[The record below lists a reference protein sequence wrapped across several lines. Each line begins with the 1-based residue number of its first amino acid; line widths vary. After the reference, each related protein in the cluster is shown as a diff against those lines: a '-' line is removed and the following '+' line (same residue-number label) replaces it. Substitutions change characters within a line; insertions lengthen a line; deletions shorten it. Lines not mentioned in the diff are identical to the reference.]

1 MRSKAFVASGLALA
15 IITGIAWADDDRDVD
30 TQPGRDASLPASIQE
45 IMDQPRYK
53 DATWSLLVVDVDTGE
68 TFYSLNPD
76 EMSLTGSTR
85 KLFSVG
91 MALESLGADH
101 RVKTPVHRMGKVNAV
116 GELDGNLVLVGA
128 GDLTFGG
135 RRIDA
140 NTVQYTDFDHNDANN
155 LGTAILT
162 PQDPLFALDE
172 LARQVR
178 ASGITSVSGDVV
190 IDDRLFDTYRV
201 PNGNLLITP
210 VLLNENMVDVRATPT
225 EAGRP
230 AAVEHRPA
238 TAAFDVE
245 STVETTA
252 VGTEASL
259 ELSGN
264 GRIQCLGS
272 PACSGTVAGNIPVD
286 YRAPLSGDGSFV
298 GTFRVEDPNAF
309 MRTAFIE
316 ALRRH
321 SVAVAAPA
329 VAENPTELL
338 PPKAA
343 YPRRTRVAR
352 FVSPPYAQDA
362 RLILKVSLNLGA
374 NLSLSL
380 LGLEEGATTVA
391 DALAVEREILIENF
405 GIDGAQFDFPTNG
418 SGTPDSR
425 AAPRALVDLLIAMH
439 GTDVADVYKTALPI
453 MGVDGSL
460 ATTGLDLSGRGRVFA
475 KPGTTIAPGEDG
487 ETLELKAQNLA
498 GYIESKGGRTLAY
511 VLMVNDAGV
520 VQEIETDVSAVITDE
535 ARISNIIYETL

>member
-15 IITGIAWADDDRDVD
+15 IITGVAWADDDRDVD

-91 MALESLGADH
+91 MALESLGGDH

-135 RRIDA
+135 RRIDG

-245 STVETTA
+245 STV
-252 VGTEASL
+252 
-259 ELSGN
+259 
-264 GRIQCLGS
+264 
-272 PACSGTVAGNIPVD
+272 
-286 YRAPLSGDGSFV
+286 
-298 GTFRVEDPNAF
+298 
-309 MRTAFIE
+309 
-316 ALRRH
+316 
-321 SVAVAAPA
+321 
-329 VAENPTELL
+329 
-338 PPKAA
+338 
-343 YPRRTRVAR
+343 
-352 FVSPPYAQDA
+352 
-362 RLILKVSLNLGA
+362 
-374 NLSLSL
+374 
-380 LGLEEGATTVA
+380 
-391 DALAVEREILIENF
+391 
-405 GIDGAQFDFPTNG
+405 
-418 SGTPDSR
+418 
-425 AAPRALVDLLIAMH
+425 
-439 GTDVADVYKTALPI
+439 
-453 MGVDGSL
+453 
-460 ATTGLDLSGRGRVFA
+460 
-475 KPGTTIAPGEDG
+475 
-487 ETLELKAQNLA
+487 
-498 GYIESKGGRTLAY
+498 
-511 VLMVNDAGV
+511 
-520 VQEIETDVSAVITDE
+520 
-535 ARISNIIYETL
+535 